1 MSNDVYVTVAG
12 WVAKAPELRITADKS
27 EWTSLR
33 IASTPRRRQPDG
45 QWTDGKTEWFEVKA
59 WGELAENITKCVEKG
74 HPVVVTGRL
83 STDEWRT
90 NDGADRKNLVIHAQA
105 IGHDLTRG
113 RSTFV
118 RVRHESG
125 EGGELVDVTD
135 AVELADDA
143 EAVGADAVGA
153 DGSGADAVNGKS
165 SAKAKA
171 DAKELAPAF

>member
-12 WVAKAPELRITADKS
+12 WVAKAPELRITADKT

-33 IASTPRRRQPDG
+33 IASTPRRRQADG

-59 WGELAENITKCVEKG
+59 WGELADNISRCVEKG

-90 NDGADRKNLVIHAQA
+90 TEGADRKNLVINAQT
-105 IGHDLTRG
+105 IGHDLSRG

-118 RVRHESG
+118 RGRRETGGAG
-125 EGGELVDVTD
+125 EVVDVCD
-135 AVELADDA
+135 AVGRADDA
-143 EAVGADAVGA
+143 GGDGAVVTGGESSVAN
-153 DGSGADAVNGKS
+153 SR
-165 SAKAKA
+165 SAKARA
-171 DAKELAPAF
+171 TEAARAF

>member
-12 WVAKAPELRITADKS
+12 WVAKAPELRITADKT

-33 IASTPRRRQPDG
+33 IASTPRRRQADG

-59 WGELAENITKCVEKG
+59 WGELADNITKCVEKG

-90 NDGADRKNLVIHAQA
+90 NEGADRKNLVINAQA
-105 IGHDLTRG
+105 IGHDLSRG

-118 RVRHESG
+118 RVRREVG
-125 EGGELVDVTD
+125 EGGEIVDVTD

-143 EAVGADAVGA
+143 GSEGTESSSVASAGA
-153 DGSGADAVNGKS
+153 
-165 SAKAKA
+165 AKAGAKA
-171 DAKELAPAF
+171 GVKETAPAF